1 MIHRKTSATSAG
13 APRHVTARRW
23 HGSGNTRT
31 SGYNTH
37 SNRKKSLI
45 TNQRLTLP
53 TATLPKPPPEDH
65 RSLLASFL
73 LTSSQQQQRQQAT
86 LCVRAWSVMSSPRHL
101 HFPLLLAPCL
111 VCLLSPK
118 KKKKKGLCWDAST
131 ISPRASALSP
141 KLPGRPLV
149 NWSPPTTC
157 CRWCIFFYMTFYR
170 YCYVIDSSVTNCIVV
185 TPTVKRRPGGGFD
198 GERACFCKRGF

>member
-45 TNQRLTLP
+45 TNQRLALP

-118 KKKKKGLCWDAST
+118 KKKKKGCAGTLRQ
-131 ISPRASALSP
+131 SPRVPPRFPPNFPGDRLLTGRRRRRAAGGASFS
-141 KLPGRPLV
+141 
-149 NWSPPTTC
+149 
-157 CRWCIFFYMTFYR
+157 I
-170 YCYVIDSSVTNCIVV
+170 
-185 TPTVKRRPGGGFD
+185 
-198 GERACFCKRGF
+198 